1 MVTLPPIVWAMAGAI
16 ALCGIAALVYALAV
30 FVRRETRIHLL
41 KIEVAELRIRY
52 LARIKAVRDGGD
64 PADLPTDLES
74 LRQYLLEDA
83 PIAEDV
89 IEVGTDVDDTDAA
102 GTDDDPILVGAPV
115 GAEAATPTRKAA

>member
-16 ALCGIAALVYALAV
+16 ALSGIAAAAYAMAV

-74 LRQYLLEDA
+74 LRLYLLEDA
-83 PIAEDV
+83 PDSADV
-89 IEVGTDVDDTDAA
+89 IEVGTEIEPE
-102 GTDDDPILVGAPV
+102 GTDNDPIPVGAP
-115 GAEAATPTRKAA
+115 AETCGDAPAKKAA